1 MVTSYP
7 DQGAFIGIIVSDNVT
22 GMESAYVS
30 KVSYGCDVNKYTAG
44 HPCQGKLYQFVIGL

>member
-44 HPCQGKLYQFVIGL
+44 HPCQGKL